1 MVFYPIASAI
11 IRLNQQ
17 ITERGEV
24 VLIKERTNMSWLNA
38 RRISTFTNDPYAGN
52 PAWVV
57 ISIDE
62 PQDEKR
68 LQILASELNPVSDTV
83 FVFPGTESSD
93 IHLRFFSQS
102 EEINFS
108 GHGTIA
114 AYHALEPEG
123 LINFT
128 EPITLV
134 RQKTKTGIQHIELR
148 VKDKKIERVT
158 VSLPMPQFISMPL
171 EVKSIATF
179 LGISPIDILDAAH
192 PIGVVALSGC
202 SNIIVPVKS
211 CNFLLNIEPNFR
223 LMKDYCDRFHL
234 TEVVVYCLDT
244 MDKDNTAHIR
254 HFAPAI
260 GINEDPVSG
269 VGSASLGCYLVQNR
283 IVSIEEM
290 TRMVMEQGC
299 FMKRPGIVYTHVYTY
314 KNQILKVSFGGQG
327 VVTFEGQ
334 VLLPKG

>member
-1 MVFYPIASAI
+1 MC
-11 IRLNQQ
+11 
-17 ITERGEV
+17 
-24 VLIKERTNMSWLNA
+24 WLNA

-57 ISIDE
+57 ISVDA

-83 FVFPGTESSD
+83 FVFSGTESSD
-93 IHLRFFSQS
+93 VYLRFFSQS

-114 AYHALEPEG
+114 AYHALESED
-123 LINFT
+123 LIKFT

-134 RQKTKTGIQHIELR
+134 RQKTRTGIQHIELR
-148 VKDKKIERVT
+148 IKDKKIERVT
-158 VSLPMPQFISMPL
+158 VSLPVPQFISMPL
-171 EVKSIATF
+171 EVKSISRF
-179 LGISPIDILDAAH
+179 LGISPIDILNAAY

-202 SNIIVPVKS
+202 SDIVVPVKS
-211 CNFLLNIEPNFR
+211 CDFLLNIEPNFQ
-223 LMKDYCDRFHL
+223 LIKDYCAQFHL
-234 TEVVVYCLDT
+234 TGIIVYCLDT
-244 MDKDNTAHIR
+244 LNKNNTAHMR

-269 VGSASLGCYLVQNR
+269 TGSASLGCYLLHNR
-283 IVSIEEM
+283 IVPIEEM
-290 TRMVMEQGC
+290 TRMLVEQGC
-299 FMKRPGIVYTHVYTY
+299 SMKRPGLVYIHVYTH

-334 VLLPKG
+334 VLLPRG